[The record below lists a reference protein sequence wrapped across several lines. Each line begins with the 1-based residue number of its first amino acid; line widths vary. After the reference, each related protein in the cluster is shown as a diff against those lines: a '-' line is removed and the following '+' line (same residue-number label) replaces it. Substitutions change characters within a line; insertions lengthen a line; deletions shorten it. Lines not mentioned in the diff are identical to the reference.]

1 MIIAIGTSYANFAT
15 SYEPRCNA
23 TTATS
28 FKPEHGPK
36 SANDEFTK
44 CSATTATNYAHAECG
59 ATTEHVTATTNHAE
73 SEYDSTECN
82 ATAEH
87 DTATN
92 CYTATAYDATGCY
105 T

>member
-1 MIIAIGTSYANFAT
+1 MIIAIGTSNGKFAT
-15 SYEPRCNA
+15 SHEPRCNA
-23 TTATS
+23 STATS
-28 FKPEHGPK
+28 FKPEYGPK

-44 CSATTATNYAHAECG
+44 CSATTATNDANAERG
-59 ATTEHVTATTNHAE
+59 ASTEHVTATTNHAE
-73 SEYDSTECN
+73 SEYDATECN
-82 ATAEH
+82 ATTEH